1 MRENDAFSRPACKGI
16 DVPNSVMLDFMAK
29 QNLARLYDLKAK
41 VVDCHGGQVCVGGLT
56 RI

>member
-1 MRENDAFSRPACKGI
+1 MRENDAFSRPAWKGI

-41 VVDCHGGQVCVGGLT
+41 VVDCHGGQVCVGDLT